1 MLLLQQNC
9 PSIGHHLEAIMA
21 SPDRSIVVSQRILY
35 LKRWTDENNI
45 NQIGAIRVKPIDPV
59 EAESMDRHP
68 VLLPLSLRE
77 QALRFVHDSFGHPGY
92 NRLLASIQIK
102 YWWKGMFKSV
112 KDHCTACQHCRLR
125 TPSHRVV
132 RPPIQHYPRA
142 NRAFQRVH
150 MDCIRLPETPTKF
163 NYILVVK
170 CALTQWVELIPLHT
184 VTSAEVAEALF
195 NHVFCRHGSME
206 TIISDNG
213 TEFVN
218 QTMQQFHSLL
228 QQHHM
233 TTTPYN
239 PQANGLVEGFN
250 RTLADILTGYVSAN
264 QRNWPQFLPLVAHA
278 YRTTVSTAT
287 GVTPFRAMHG
297 REARM
302 PSDSW
307 IEDFSKLQG
316 TNLLE
321 YSAKLAAALT
331 EVSDTIA
338 MNRTERDLH
347 AEALLLRQVNL
358 HDAYVG

>member
-1 MLLLQQNC
+1 
-9 PSIGHHLEAIMA
+9 
-21 SPDRSIVVSQRILY
+21 
-35 LKRWTDENNI
+35 
-45 NQIGAIRVKPIDPV
+45 
-59 EAESMDRHP
+59 
-68 VLLPLSLRE
+68 
-77 QALRFVHDSFGHPGY
+77 
-92 NRLLASIQIK
+92 
-102 YWWKGMFKSV
+102 
-112 KDHCTACQHCRLR
+112 
-125 TPSHRVV
+125 
-132 RPPIQHYPRA
+132 
-142 NRAFQRVH
+142 
-150 MDCIRLPETPTKF
+150 
-163 NYILVVK
+163 
-170 CALTQWVELIPLHT
+170 
-184 VTSAEVAEALF
+184 
-195 NHVFCRHGSME
+195 
-206 TIISDNG
+206 
-213 TEFVN
+213 
-218 QTMQQFHSLL
+218 
-228 QQHHM
+228 M

-331 EVSDTIA
+331 EVWDTIA

-358 HDAYVG
+358 HDA